1 MKIQT
6 DSQLLSFTRAIA
18 SHYLFL
24 LYCGSFITII
34 LYCMGEI
41 GFRGF
46 RDSLL
51 INLLWLIPIILSGN
65 KSVLCSKFIGYLIL
79 IFSLP
84 AFGYLYI
91 YHSEFSQ
98 SLIFILLDTNPNEA
112 GEFMEHYFSWGI
124 VPATLLY
131 LAIPILLGKL
141 LRPIQI
147 SSLEKWVGILI
158 ISFVVF
164 SPSYK
169 KAEGNIDSF
178 VHKLKRKLEP
188 SSPWQ
193 LVIGYQEYQ
202 KQLSTMTKALNELKN
217 IAPVDQFSELFADQ
231 NKNIILIIGENTNR
245 FHMSLYGYKRKTT
258 PMLDKRSDIKVFS
271 NAYAPRPN
279 TIESLQQV
287 LSFADQDNPDLYKS
301 RPSIIAL
308 MKQAGYQ
315 TYWISNQQTLTK
327 RNTMLTAFS
336 KLADKQIYLNNSR
349 EQNSYSF
356 DEKVLPPFREA
367 LSDNH
372 HKKFIVLHMIGT
384 HMSYK
389 YRYPQR
395 FDYFKNNDDL
405 DGILS
410 DIAKQRINEF
420 DNAILYHDSI
430 LDEILNITSNQKT
443 PSLAIYLADHGDDVY
458 DSGDRT
464 FQGRNESKPTLP
476 MYAIPFFIY
485 QSNNWMPGNTEIDP
499 NLSKNFNT
507 NDLIHTLSDL
517 AGFNY
522 QGFEKSKS
530 IVNKNFTEKEIL
542 VGNPYQKKLINLL
555 ER

>member
-164 SPSYK
+164 APSYK
-169 KAEGNIDSF
+169 KAEG
-178 VHKLKRKLEP
+178 
-188 SSPWQ
+188 
-193 LVIGYQEYQ
+193 
-202 KQLSTMTKALNELKN
+202 
-217 IAPVDQFSELFADQ
+217 
-231 NKNIILIIGENTNR
+231 
-245 FHMSLYGYKRKTT
+245 
-258 PMLDKRSDIKVFS
+258 
-271 NAYAPRPN
+271 
-279 TIESLQQV
+279 
-287 LSFADQDNPDLYKS
+287 
-301 RPSIIAL
+301 
-308 MKQAGYQ
+308 
-315 TYWISNQQTLTK
+315 
-327 RNTMLTAFS
+327 
-336 KLADKQIYLNNSR
+336 
-349 EQNSYSF
+349 
-356 DEKVLPPFREA
+356 
-367 LSDNH
+367 
-372 HKKFIVLHMIGT
+372 
-384 HMSYK
+384 K
-389 YRYPQR
+389 YR
-395 FDYFKNNDDL
+395 
-405 DGILS
+405 
-410 DIAKQRINEF
+410 
-420 DNAILYHDSI
+420 
-430 LDEILNITSNQKT
+430 
-443 PSLAIYLADHGDDVY
+443 
-458 DSGDRT
+458 
-464 FQGRNESKPTLP
+464 
-476 MYAIPFFIY
+476 
-485 QSNNWMPGNTEIDP
+485 
-499 NLSKNFNT
+499 
-507 NDLIHTLSDL
+507 LICS
-517 AGFNY
+517 
-522 QGFEKSKS
+522 
-530 IVNKNFTEKEIL
+530 
-542 VGNPYQKKLINLL
+542 
-555 ER
+555 